1 MCSPSL
7 PEVAGRR
14 DTTISVIVLVV
25 LTGVVLRL
33 IRATA
38 YQLPLGSIVSS
49 SVLNRAFRYA
59 ACYLGKHGWHAALR
73 VLHGLGRQRIR
84 LTLTYPILKQWTAT
98 KLTWL
103 VLG

>member
-1 MCSPSL
+1 MCSHSSPD
-7 PEVAGRR
+7 VADRR
-14 DTTISVIVLVV
+14 DATISVIVLGV
-25 LTGVVLRL
+25 LAGVVLRL

-73 VLHGLGRQRIR
+73 VLHGLGWQRIR
-84 LTLTYPILKQWTAT
+84 FAFTYKILKQWTPT

>member
-1 MCSPSL
+1 M
-7 PEVAGRR
+7 ADRR
-14 DTTISVIVLVV
+14 DTTISVIVLGV
-25 LTGVVLRL
+25 LAGVVLRL

-38 YQLPLGSIVSS
+38 YQLRMGSIVSS
-49 SVLNRAFRYA
+49 SVLNRDFRYA

-73 VLHGLGRQRIR
+73 VLHGLGWQRIR
-84 LTLTYPILKQWTAT
+84 FSFTYKIIKQWTAT